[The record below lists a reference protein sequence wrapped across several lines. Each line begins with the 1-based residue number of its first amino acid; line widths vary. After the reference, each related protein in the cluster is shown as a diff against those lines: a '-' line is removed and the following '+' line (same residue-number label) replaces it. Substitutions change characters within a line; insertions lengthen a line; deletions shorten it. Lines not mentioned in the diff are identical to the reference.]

1 MFNIIQFIEALTYFI
16 TICDT
21 IIIEAYLL
29 LLGIV
34 S

>member
-21 IIIEAYLL
+21 IIEAYLL